1 MQWWGCENRTARQA
15 LATVAVLLAL
25 VVEPSLPFTLVRSLE
40 PRPARSAAGEHAG
53 DAASVHGKLGGGDN
67 GGGHSRAIAGHPP
80 PPPLPPPRGSRRRQE
95 QEGRGAAS
103 GEGFPTPDSTDG
115 PATPRRPQAQ
125 AAGAEWRRP
134 NRRGSYRLPTVNRR
148 LGKTRLSESRSGQS
162 REPDTEDSFNRRAGG
177 QTALGESNRQQQLSR
192 GVAAGR
198 SGASSNNSS
207 NGGGGGGQSRGGG
220 GNGARRQSLHK
231 HQALPGSVRDDSLR
245 SGGSDSSHLTQVVQV
260 DLSGHV
266 AQDRSSS
273 SVGSG
278 GGVGIGSRN
287 SAPDVGSYSY
297 RHDSSRSPSSG
308 AHGSDVLLSVVVV
321 DPGKA
326 VRLRVGRS
334 EALQQQVHHPADLHT
349 HVPKMVLTVVG
360 SVTAILGVCVMAAI
374 FQCCCRRKRSGSSG
388 SEEEEEESSLK
399 KEKVKERK
407 GSGSRSRSSRSKS
420 PSPQKVAI
428 AKEGE
433 ETEKG

>member
-1 MQWWGCENRTARQA
+1 MQWWGCGNRTARQA

-40 PRPARSAAGEHAG
+40 PRTVRSAAGEHAG

-67 GGGHSRAIAGHPP
+67 GGGHSRALAGHP
-80 PPPLPPPRGSRRRQE
+80 PPPLPPPRGGRRRQE

-103 GEGFPTPDSTDG
+103 GEGLPTPDSTDG
-115 PATPRRPQAQ
+115 PATPLRPQ

-134 NRRGSYRLPTVNRR
+134 NRRGSYRLPTVSRR
-148 LGKTRLSESRSGQS
+148 LGKTRPSESRSGQS
-162 REPDTEDSFNRRAGG
+162 REPDTEVSFNRRAGG
-177 QTALGESNRQQQLSR
+177 PTALGESNRQQQLNS
-192 GVAAGR
+192 GVASGR
-198 SGASSNNSS
+198 SGDSSNNNNNNS
-207 NGGGGGGQSRGGG
+207 NDGGGGGQSRGGG
-220 GNGARRQSLHK
+220 GNAARQQSLRK

-245 SGGSDSSHLTQVVQV
+245 SGGSDSIHLTQVVQV

-273 SVGSG
+273 SVGSSS
-278 GGVGIGSRN
+278 GGVGVGSRN
-287 SAPDVGSYSY
+287 SASDVGTYSY

-388 SEEEEEESSLK
+388 SEEEEESSLK

-407 GSGSRSRSSRSKS
+407 DSGSRSSRSKS
-420 PSPQKVAI
+420 PSPQKVAV

-433 ETEKG
+433 EETEKG

>member
-1 MQWWGCENRTARQA
+1 MQWWGCGNRTARQA
-15 LATVAVLLAL
+15 LAIIAVLLAL

-40 PRPARSAAGEHAG
+40 PRPARSAAGEHAE

-80 PPPLPPPRGSRRRQE
+80 PPPPRGSRRRQE

-103 GEGFPTPDSTDG
+103 GEGFQTPDSTDG

-134 NRRGSYRLPTVNRR
+134 NRRGSYRLPTVSRR
-148 LGKTRLSESRSGQS
+148 LGKTRPSESRSGQS

-177 QTALGESNRQQQLSR
+177 PTALGESNRQQQLSR
-192 GVAAGR
+192 GVASGR
-198 SGASSNNSS
+198 SGDSSNNNS
-207 NGGGGGGQSRGGG
+207 NGGGGGGQSHGGG
-220 GNGARRQSLHK
+220 GNAARRQSLRK
-231 HQALPGSVRDDSLR
+231 HQALPGSVRD
-245 SGGSDSSHLTQVVQV
+245 GIHLTQVVQV

-278 GGVGIGSRN
+278 GGGGVGVGSRN
-287 SAPDVGSYSY
+287 SASDVGSYSY

-360 SVTAILGVCVMAAI
+360 SVTAILGICIMAAI

-388 SEEEEEESSLK
+388 SEEEEESSLK

-407 GSGSRSRSSRSKS
+407 GSGSGSRSSRSKS

-433 ETEKG
+433 EETEKG